1 MNSFLNLSMR
11 YANHNGIKAVQA
23 SITLLSQYRCAAADC
38 SAMYEQGAAHSL
50 RYIDKVQPES
60 GQGRF
65 DEFNELEYIKRF
77 GEEDHI
83 PFLKF
88 R

>member
-11 YANHNGIKAVQA
+11 YANHNGIKPVQA
-23 SITLLSQYRCAAADC
+23 SITLLSQYWCAAADC
-38 SAMYEQGAAHSL
+38 SAMCEQGAAQSL
-50 RYIDKVQPES
+50 RYIDMVQPES
-60 GQGRF
+60 GQGPL
-65 DEFNELEYIKRF
+65 DEFNEFEYIEGF